1 MYIEKDNYLISV
13 ENGIFTLTIISS
25 LGDRADQQDS
35 AGYFIDD
42 DGGTIIVCDGMGGHR
57 GGKLASR
64 TGVELFLDSI
74 GTITPGNY
82 NRDLTE
88 IVRDIDDYIVELK
101 DEEGEYLRAGSTLV
115 AVIIQQ
121 MELHWISVGD
131 SRAYILRGDEFI
143 QITED
148 HTYELALKE
157 NIKAGTITE
166 EFYNE
171 ELDKSEA
178 LISFLG
184 AGELPLISG
193 NASAFR
199 LQSGDKII
207 LMSDGLYKNL
217 ADDYIKAIITN
228 FKNPTESLTS
238 LDFESMRSAHKNEK
252 RRDNLTI
259 ALINIK

>member
-1 MYIEKDNYLISV
+1 MYIEKDNYLINA
-13 ENGIFTLTIISS
+13 ENAIFKLSIISS

-35 AGYFIDD
+35 AGYLIDD

-64 TGVELFLDSI
+64 IGVESFLDRV
-74 GTITPGNY
+74 GTLTPGYYTSN
-82 NRDLTE
+82 LSE
-88 IVRDIDDYIVELK
+88 IVRDIDEEISYLK
-101 DEEGEYLRAGSTLV
+101 DDDGNFLRAGSTLV
-115 AVIIQQ
+115 AVIIRHN
-121 MELHWISVGD
+121 ELYWVSVGD

-143 QITED
+143 QVTED

-184 AGELPLISG
+184 AGELPLISK
-193 NASAFR
+193 NDSAFK
-199 LQSGDKII
+199 LHSGDKIV

-217 ADDYIKAIITN
+217 EDDYIKGILVN
-228 FKNPTESLTS
+228 FKNPSESLTS
-238 LDFESMRSAHKNEK
+238 LDFKSMRNAHKIEK
-252 RRDNLTI
+252 RRDNLTV
-259 ALINIK
+259 ALINFK